1 VAERPKRTPVVIGVN
16 WYAEFDHPEKGS
28 SGDYFIAKAGPKKL
42 TTVRGGHCVCLEPGG
57 EPDKVAEGHVAWV
70 DSYADDD
77 FQLRAK
83 YTLV

>member
-1 VAERPKRTPVVIGVN
+1 MMA
-16 WYAEFDHPEKGS
+16 GS
-28 SGDYFIAKAGPKKL
+28 SSLRPKKL
-42 TTVRGGHCVCLEPGG
+42 TTVRGGHFVCLEPGG

-83 YTLV
+83 YTPVLKTGINAFR